1 MDTSRKYII
10 MCSQAKEIQNT
21 WEQDS
26 GDYVS
31 NSVRAWSLA
40 ETDIYVS
47 DFKKDLYIW
56 LPRQDQLQDML
67 KTTNILNLLG
77 SFDDWL
83 SDECFMPDI
92 PITVF
97 KDKYKDSTIEQ
108 LWLAFVMNELYAAI
122 WDDEAKEW
130 IRPTEK

>member
-47 DFKKDLYIW
+47 DFKKDSYIC
-56 LPRQDQLQDML
+56 
-67 KTTNILNLLG
+67 
-77 SFDDWL
+77 FDDWL

-97 KDKYKDSTIEQ
+97 FG
-108 LWLAFVMNELYAAI
+108 LHL
-122 WDDEAKEW
+122 
-130 IRPTEK
+130 